1 MLRIS
6 GLATGL
12 IGPID
17 LTVRPGRV
25 LLLTGPSGS
34 GKSLFLRAIVDMDP
48 NQGQVSLAGRD
59 RAAMPAPAW
68 RRLVAYVPAESGWW
82 AEDVAAHFLPDP
94 DPRPWLAALGLPDA
108 LDWEVA
114 RLSTGERQ
122 RLALVRALQ
131 RGPEALLLDEPTSAL
146 DQEATAAVER
156 LIRDQAAAG
165 RVVLLVSH
173 DRGQGARI
181 GDDFARMAEGR
192 IAPVIQEARI

>member
-17 LTVRPGRV
+17 LTARPGRV

-48 NQGQVSLAGRD
+48 NRGHVQLAGRD

-94 DPRPWLAALGLPDA
+94 DPRPWLVALGLPDA

-131 RGPEALLLDEPTSAL
+131 RGPQALLLDEPTSAL
-146 DQEATAAVER
+146 DQAATEAVER

-165 RVVLLVSH
+165 RVVLVVSH
-173 DRGQGARI
+173 DQGQGTRI
-181 GDDFARMAEGR
+181 GDDFARMVQGR
-192 IAPVIQEARI
+192 IAPVTHEARA